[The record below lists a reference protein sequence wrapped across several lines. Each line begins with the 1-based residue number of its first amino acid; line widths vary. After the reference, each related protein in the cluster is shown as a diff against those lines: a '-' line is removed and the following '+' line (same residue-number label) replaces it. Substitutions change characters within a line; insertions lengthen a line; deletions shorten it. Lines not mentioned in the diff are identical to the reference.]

1 MIEGIGYINLQGE
14 EVVKPIYEEAPD
26 FHKGFAAVRLNGKWG
41 AIDSQGEIV
50 EPIPSSDRKEFVR
63 SEINTFIIRL

>member
-41 AIDSQGEIV
+41 TIDSQGEIV
-50 EPIPSSDRKEFVR
+50 EP
-63 SEINTFIIRL
+63 FIHVNVGFEAKRVWTAQ